1 MPQNARKR
9 FEGNPPKTERNAL
22 KIAIIITIALA
33 VGAHAEPAPRIG
45 ANTAPADSLQMLP
58 GVGPT
63 IAQRI
68 IDARPFT
75 RCEDLTETVKGIGE
89 KKIVKICP
97 LLKF

>member
-1 MPQNARKR
+1 M
-9 FEGNPPKTERNAL
+9 KTIIAL
-22 KIAIIITIALA
+22 TIALVA
-33 VGAHAEPAPRIG
+33 SLHAGAPLKIG